1 MIPVAPP
8 NHYADM
14 IYVGGIMKKRLG
26 DYRRI
31 ISDESRRI
39 RRETRKAWIW
49 GIAAITGFS
58 VETAILVFALAGLSF
73 NVLGHTVS
81 GTIFFG
87 IVPMAFAYFHIRV
100 HEYGDE
106 GLRRLFSNWGRVGL
120 ILMVIAAS
128 GLLGVSF
135 IVGALDSLIGASGD
149 GGGWS
154 GNNGGDTLQSQSDYD
169 AWSSVVGGL
178 AGLPMV
184 LFGIA
189 LIFSLVIAMNVVSW
203 CVGKALLSLNI
214 IMTTVDRSGD
224 LDELE
229 EVHSRVDAF
238 MAMARAEKKAA
249 ATWPDDPNLA
259 FARAYFD
266 YALDRLNRFRTAA
279 MMAFRSYEAFNYV
292 RFQAGVPE
300 VELIRNEFAS
310 YEDATAHLDELQDR
324 ARPHNTLKLLEANPA
339 APKPVS
345 TPRSKG

>member
-8 NHYADM
+8 NHYSDI
-14 IYVGGIMKKRLG
+14 IYVAGIMKKRLG
-26 DYRRI
+26 DYRRT
-31 ISDESRRI
+31 ISDESRRL
-39 RRETRKAWIW
+39 RRETRKAFIW
-49 GIAAITGFS
+49 VGAALLGFS
-58 VETAILVFALAGLSF
+58 IETAILAFALAGLSF

-87 IVPMAFAYFHIRV
+87 VVPMAFAYFHIRV

-120 ILMVIAAS
+120 ILMIIAAS

-135 IVGALDSLIGASGD
+135 IVGAFDSLIAASGD

-154 GNNGGDTLQSQSDYD
+154 GDNGGDTLQSQSDYD
-169 AWSSVVGGL
+169 AWSGVVGGL

-224 LDELE
+224 LDELD

-266 YALDRLNRFRTAA
+266 HVLGHLNRLYTGA
-279 MMAFRSYEAFNYV
+279 MMAFRSYEAINYV
-292 RFQAGVPE
+292 RFQGGVPE
-300 VELIRNEFAS
+300 AELIKSLFDSHQA
-310 YEDATAHLDELQDR
+310 AVKHLDGLQDH
-324 ARPHNTLKLLEANPA
+324 ARPHNTLMLLEVNPA
-339 APKPVS
+339 APKPLS
-345 TPRSKG
+345 TPSSKG